1 MYKSLFIYIILIYS
15 VRYDI
20 MAKIH
25 WRLGYHVYIQNFDK
39 S

>member
-20 MAKIH
+20 MAKITLEVGLSCLH
-25 WRLGYHVYIQNFDK
+25 TKY
-39 S
+39 